1 MKYPSDVPEVLHS
14 QEWDR
19 HDVAVTLTSEQKK
32 KKKIESV
39 LPQGFKRCHVHDNRT
54 GKNKTQKYHASN
66 YSCSFCGGIKVSPD
80 VKHD

>member
-32 KKKIESV
+32 KKLNQFFLKGSKDAMFTTTGQAKIKPKNITPPTTAV
-39 LPQGFKRCHVHDNRT
+39 LFVE
-54 GKNKTQKYHASN
+54 A
-66 YSCSFCGGIKVSPD
+66 
-80 VKHD
+80 

>member
-32 KKKIESV
+32 KKKKLNQFFLKGSKDAMFTTTGQAKIKPKNITLPTTAV
-39 LPQGFKRCHVHDNRT
+39 LFVE
-54 GKNKTQKYHASN
+54 A
-66 YSCSFCGGIKVSPD
+66 
-80 VKHD
+80 

>member
-32 KKKIESV
+32 K
-39 LPQGFKRCHVHDNRT
+39 N
-54 GKNKTQKYHASN
+54 
-66 YSCSFCGGIKVSPD
+66 
-80 VKHD
+80 

>member
-32 KKKIESV
+32 KKLNQFFLKGSKDAMFTTTGQAKIKLKNITPPTTAV
-39 LPQGFKRCHVHDNRT
+39 LFVE
-54 GKNKTQKYHASN
+54 A
-66 YSCSFCGGIKVSPD
+66 
-80 VKHD
+80 